1 MKNQLDVT
9 ENKNIE
15 DPIYYNTREVAEMLA
30 LSRGTV
36 QKMVEQGTLQAW
48 KTSGGHR
55 RILGSSVESFL
66 KNRKQ
71 NTFSTQP
78 SRLSILV
85 VEDDPALQKLY
96 QLTIAEW
103 DMPIDLNIVGDGLS
117 GLVHIARHYPDILI
131 ADLRMPG
138 VDGFEMIDTLRKDH
152 LFNKMDIIVVTGLS
166 KADISSR
173 VWTPKGVTIF
183 HKPVPFHEIH
193 GYVSAKLASIQRN
206 AELASS

>member
-36 QKMVEQGTLQAW
+36 QKMVEQGKLQAW

-71 NTFSTQP
+71 NTFP

-85 VEDDPALQKLY
+85 VEDDLALQKLY
-96 QLTIAEW
+96 QLTMAGW

-117 GLVHIARHYPDILI
+117 GLVQIARHYPDILI

-166 KADISSR
+166 KADISR
-173 VWTPKGVTIF
+173 RGWTPKGVTVF

-193 GYVSAKLASIQRN
+193 GYVSAKLASLQRN
-206 AELASS
+206 AELATS

>member
-9 ENKNIE
+9 DNKNIE

-36 QKMVEQGTLQAW
+36 QKMVEQGKLQAW

-71 NTFSTQP
+71 NTFP

-85 VEDDPALQKLY
+85 VEDDLALQKLY
-96 QLTIAEW
+96 QLTMAGW

-117 GLVHIARHYPDILI
+117 GLVQIARHYPDILI

-166 KADISSR
+166 KADISR
-173 VWTPKGVTIF
+173 RGWTPKGVTVF

-193 GYVSAKLASIQRN
+193 GYVSAKLASLQRN
-206 AELASS
+206 AELATS